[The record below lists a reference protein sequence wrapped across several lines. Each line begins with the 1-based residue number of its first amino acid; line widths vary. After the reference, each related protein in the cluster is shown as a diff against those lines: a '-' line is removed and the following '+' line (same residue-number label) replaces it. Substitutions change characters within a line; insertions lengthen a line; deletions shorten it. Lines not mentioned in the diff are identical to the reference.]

1 MLEKIFGSLDQ
12 SNTTEKAKH
21 FANSRIQ
28 RYTDS
33 AIYPFSDKAVV
44 FIDLNKGTGS
54 RLGLVDW

>member
-33 AIYPFSDKAVV
+33 AILSF
-44 FIDLNKGTGS
+44 
-54 RLGLVDW
+54 